1 MYDHLFRTIP
11 YHHPTKMDVLPKTMV
26 KIIFAAKWFQVRPP
40 TNSNDL
46 FLPPGNNCYNDL
58 RAALLVAH

>member
-26 KIIFAAKWFQVRPP
+26 KIIFAAKWLVRHSSTSPNQQQRP
-40 TNSNDL
+40 FFASWQQ
-46 FLPPGNNCYNDL
+46 
-58 RAALLVAH
+58 LLQ